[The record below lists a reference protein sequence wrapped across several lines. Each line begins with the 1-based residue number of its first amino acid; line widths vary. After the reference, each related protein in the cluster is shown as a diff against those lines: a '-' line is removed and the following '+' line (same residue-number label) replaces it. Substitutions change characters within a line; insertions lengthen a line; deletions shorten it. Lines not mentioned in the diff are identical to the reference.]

1 MFILICNV
9 AHVNLEG
16 QQHLDGQDGDEDTAS
31 QTVEHRSMRNVVN
44 GSRENTVC
52 HKHCLAEVITE

>member
-1 MFILICNV
+1 M